1 MPSRHRLS
9 VAVIVVLWSWS
20 IVGAPELRAGATRA
34 APLYGEDG
42 REEVRNHPDQ
52 RLRATANSVAALVP
66 RRDVRTRGNTV
77 TLSGD
82 TLDEHILE
90 TCGGPMC
97 EGGRFRDQPTPAFCS
112 GFLVGA
118 DLLVTAGHCIEN
130 DRDCRRTRFVFDFRT
145 DAGGL
150 VAPMDRN
157 DVFEC
162 EPLIQSV
169 DRRNT
174 DFAVVRLDRDTGRPG
189 LMMQTRDDI
198 AVGTPLALIGHPL
211 GLPMKIA
218 SGGTVVNSPSGRSV
232 FEATLDALDSN
243 SGSPVINTD
252 TYRVEGLL
260 TAGDQDFIETPE
272 GCFMFKR
279 CPDDG
284 SACQLE
290 DVVRMSVIYGA
301 TALTPE

>member
-1 MPSRHRLS
+1 MYRYPLS

-20 IVGAPELRAGATRA
+20 ITGTPELRAGATRA

-42 REEVRNHPDQ
+42 REEVVNHPDQ
-52 RLRATANSVAALVP
+52 RLRTIANSVAALVP
-66 RRDVRTRGNTV
+66 RRDVRTRGNDV
-77 TLSGD
+77 ALNGD
-82 TLDEHILE
+82 ALYEHIQE

-97 EGGRFRDQPTPAFCS
+97 DGGRFRDQPTPAFCS
-112 GFLVGA
+112 GFLVGP

-145 DAGGL
+145 DARGS
-150 VAPMDRN
+150 VAPIERN

-162 EPLIQSV
+162 QSLVQSV

-189 LMMQTRDDI
+189 LVMQTRDDI
-198 AVGTPLALIGHPL
+198 AVGAPLALIGHPL

-218 SGGTVVNSPSGRSV
+218 AGGIVVNSRRGRSV
-232 FEATLDALDSN
+232 FEATLDALDSS

-260 TAGDQDFIETPE
+260 TAGDQDFVETSE
-272 GCFMFKR
+272 GCFMLKR

-284 SACQLE
+284 STYQLE
-290 DVVRMSVIYGA
+290 DVVRMSVIYG
-301 TALTPE
+301 TPALIAE